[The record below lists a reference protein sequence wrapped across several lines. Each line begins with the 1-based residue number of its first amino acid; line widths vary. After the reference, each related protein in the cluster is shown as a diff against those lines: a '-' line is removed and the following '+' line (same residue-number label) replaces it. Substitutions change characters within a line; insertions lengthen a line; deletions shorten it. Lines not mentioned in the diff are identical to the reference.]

1 MKPKVVVALGAT
13 ASQAVFRKALAV
25 TRNRGV
31 IGPLDDGAT
40 GFLTVHP
47 SFLLRLP
54 DEDSRAR
61 EFDLFV
67 RDLAA
72 AYDLLKA
79 A

>member
-1 MKPKVVVALGAT
+1 MV
-13 ASQAVFRKALAV
+13 
-25 TRNRGV
+25 
-31 IGPLDDGAT
+31 GPLEDGAT

-54 DEDSRAR
+54 DEDAKAR

-72 AYDLLKA
+72 AYALVTA
-79 A
+79 